1 MTQAT
6 TRETNVAM
14 LPQAIEAF
22 LTQEVVIAR
31 AMIKIILLNGRGSEA
46 FLGDLLGAG
55 KLCAKVYQSLWD
67 LESHTQTSIN
77 IHSIA

>member
-22 LTQEVVIAR
+22 LTQEVVIG

>member
-6 TRETNVAM
+6 TRKTNVAM

-22 LTQEVVIAR
+22 LTQEVVIG
-31 AMIKIILLNGRGSEA
+31 AMIEIILLNGRGSEA

>member
-22 LTQEVVIAR
+22 LTQEVVIG
-31 AMIKIILLNGRGSEA
+31 AMIEIILLNGRGSVA